1 MIFLTKTL
9 PGCFTTSK
17 EEASMI
23 VARELR
29 DDWIGKNVYP
39 AHENSV
45 ARWILRDYELF
56 HDLRRSENQTDRPKS
71 QKWYDKTENFNR
83 KMTK

>member
-9 PGCFTTSK
+9 SEYLTTSK

-29 DDWIGKNVYP
+29 DDWIGKMCIP
-39 AHENSV
+39 HMKT
-45 ARWILRDYELF
+45 RWPDGYCGTMNYF
-56 HDLRRSENQTDRPKS
+56 MTSEDQRIGETDQNPRNGTIKLKIS
-71 QKWYDKTENFNR
+71 TGR
-83 KMTK
+83 